1 MTTTPLAAFLISLGA
16 VALAEMGDKT
26 QIITMTFA
34 SKYKPAKVLVAIVIA
49 IALISAV
56 SVAAGTLLARNDAL
70 RQWIQLIAA
79 VSFIVFG
86 LWSLREQKD
95 EQEKPGKTKFGPI
108 VTVAIAFFVA
118 ELGDK
123 TQLATVALAAEFP
136 QAPVLVFL
144 GSSLGL
150 LAANGLGIFVGA
162 MFCRRIP
169 DKVFRLI
176 SAGVFFLFGLYGI
189 WEAANG
195 AYGAG
200 TGAIVTAGVAL
211 LTLIIAWRILTY
223 SRAHAE

>member
-34 SKYKPAKVLVAIVIA
+34 SKYRPFKVLVGIVIA

-56 SVAAGTLLARNDAL
+56 SVAAGTLLARNETL
-70 RQWIQLIAA
+70 RQWIQLVAA
-79 VSFIVFG
+79 VSFILFG

-95 EQEKPGKTKFGPI
+95 EAEKPGKTKFGPV
-108 VTVAIAFFVA
+108 VTVAVAFFVA

-136 QAPVLVFL
+136 QSPVLVFL
-144 GSSLGL
+144 GASLGL

-162 MFCRRIP
+162 VFCKRIP
-169 DKVFRLI
+169 DRIFRLI

-189 WEAANG
+189 WEAAMG

-200 TGAIVTAGVAL
+200 PGAIVTAGVAL
-211 LTLIIAWRILTY
+211 ITGIIAWLVLAY
-223 SRAHAE
+223 SRVHAE